1 MKKFFT
7 FLLYLFIILLIAG
20 VVFGIGLLLQRPLQ
34 ESAIATGVI
43 LGAWLL
49 IVLIKKLIIRQ
60 RAKAQVERILQKED
74 AIVDARLGKSQK
86 ELMKDLRKTWNGAV
100 KALRKS
106 HLKLRGDPLYVLPW
120 YMVFGKPSSGKSTSL
135 KNAKLLTP
143 AMELSEHADGSTLNL
158 EWWLYDQ
165 AIIIDTAGR
174 YAVPDV
180 DKRDRKEWATLLSM
194 LSRHKQKEPLN
205 GLVIVVAAD
214 RLLEC
219 SEEELVEEGQQVRA
233 GINELM
239 EKLEIQMPVYLM
251 VTKCDLVDQFTNWCN
266 YLPEESFLQVM
277 GYLSEEQVTDIDQEL
292 DKAFDTVL
300 NRIKELRLLMMERS
314 DNLDD
319 SLIELPDNMEKLRKG
334 LHAFAQTALK
344 DNLYQETPKFRGLY
358 FSSSQQ
364 YVAEGGGVKTVNHGR
379 FLHHLFTRVM
389 PPDRGLLSTLPS
401 AERLRRAFRNYG
413 FGTSGVVLALIIVL
427 MTSAYLRDYSQL
439 SGLTETHTEFELQH
453 DSINKQLYALNRLQS
468 LINDL
473 EAVENSW
480 IVPWYGWYGSS
491 PQRKQ
496 LKQQFVETFRSQVL
510 ESSDQ
515 AVSAAKDLKSAQT
528 AQIVSGLVR
537 RINMISAKNA
547 GDDEAN
553 IDVPAIPEGY
563 LSVLFAEVTAETSQ
577 IFSALYDSYIAMVQ
591 PGTELAEQQLNLAAA
606 LEHVLKSN
614 RTNYAWLI
622 DWVNDQGLP
631 AVKLDDFWGGSRL
644 VKNAA
649 EVPAAYTLEGRMFLL
664 RFLDELN
671 LASEISPGITAIETD
686 FLNFYNRRYLQAW
699 KEFAQDFDKGKQ
711 KLRGRKEWL
720 NALESMSGVEN
731 PYFTLMA
738 RIRAELAPVIME
750 GIFQARERI
759 DYFTEIQA
767 FAGDA
772 AAGGDSKL
780 AKKAAK
786 QGLKVIGKFGKV
798 GKLAAKAGKTGM
810 KTQKKVARASGQGK
824 QVDLDT
830 VLEEA
835 AKTYTAYKQALQD
848 ISFNADSAKVSFN
861 ATASIFAR
869 PDDPASGDGAGAEAW
884 AAVLDLQRI
893 LGKPRQ
899 STQIFWDLY
908 TGPVRLAYD
917 YMKEEAACYLQDSWQ
932 DKVLAELV
940 GVDQDKLGEVLI
952 GDGGLVWSF
961 VEADAEPF
969 LRKKYKKG
977 YIPKIVNGRSMP
989 WESDFMRFV
998 NNADSGR
1005 IIVANE
1011 FTVRISA
1018 LPTGINQSA
1027 TISPYATYL
1036 DLHCADGIQTLANYN
1051 YTASNDFVWS
1061 LSQCGN
1067 TSLRIE
1073 VGEYSLQ
1080 KSYKGRKGFAKFLA
1094 DFRDGRRVFNVDEFP
1109 ENASKLRNASVTTID
1124 VQYKITGQAPVIQML
1139 KSVPLAPPKQAIA
1152 CWSS

>member
-34 ESAIATGVI
+34 ESALATGVI
-43 LGAWLL
+43 LGIWLL
-49 IVLIKKLIIRQ
+49 IVVIKKLIIRQ
-60 RAKAQVERILQKED
+60 RAKAQVERILQKEQAVAD
-74 AIVDARLGKSQK
+74 AGLGKSPQ

-135 KNAKLLTP
+135 KNARLLTP

-214 RLLEC
+214 RLLDC
-219 SEEELVEEGQQVRA
+219 TEEELVEEGQQVRA

-277 GYLSEEQVTDIDQEL
+277 GYLSEEQVTDIDHEL

-379 FLHHLFTRVM
+379 FLHHLFTKVM

-413 FGTSGVVLALIIVL
+413 FGTSGVVLAFIIVL

-491 PQRKQ
+491 PQHKQ

-510 ESSDQ
+510 EPSDQ
-515 AVSAAKDLKSAQT
+515 AVTAARDLKSAQT

-547 GDDEAN
+547 GGTEAN
-553 IDVPAIPEGY
+553 IYVPAIPEGY
-563 LSVLFAEVTAETSQ
+563 MSVLFAEVTAETSQ
-577 IFSALYDSYIAMVQ
+577 IFSSLYDSYIAMVQ

-614 RTNYAWLI
+614 RTNYGWLI

-644 VKNAA
+644 VKDAA

-699 KEFAQDFDKGKQ
+699 KEFTEQFDKGKQ

-720 NALESMSGVEN
+720 NALESMSRVDN
-731 PYFTLMA
+731 PYFALMA

-767 FAGDA
+767 FAGDET
-772 AAGGDSKL
+772 GGDSKL

-810 KTQKKVARASGQGK
+810 KTQKKVARAGGQGK

-835 AKTYTAYKQALQD
+835 AKTYTAYKKALQD

-861 ATASIFAR
+861 ATASIFTK
-869 PDDPASGDGAGAEAW
+869 PEDPASGDGAGAEAW

-893 LGKPRQ
+893 LGKPRE

-952 GDGGLVWSF
+952 GDGGLVWNF

-1080 KSYKGRKGFAKFLA
+1080 KDYKGRKGFAKFLA

>member
-7 FLLYLFIILLIAG
+7 FLLYLFIVLLIAG
-20 VVFGIGLLLQRPLQ
+20 VVFGLGLLLNRPLQ
-34 ESAIATGVI
+34 ESAIATAVI
-43 LGAWLL
+43 LGIWLL
-49 IVLIKKLIIRQ
+49 VVLIKKLIIRQ

-74 AIVDARLGKSQK
+74 AIVDARLGMTTK

-100 KALRKS
+100 KSLRKS

-143 AMELSEHADGSTLNL
+143 ALELSEHAEGSTLNL

-205 GLVIVVAAD
+205 GLVVVVAAD
-214 RLLEC
+214 RLLDC
-219 SEEELVEEGQQVRA
+219 TEEELMEEGQQVRS
-233 GINELM
+233 GVDELM

-277 GYLSEEQVTDIDQEL
+277 GYLSEEEVTDIDQEL

-334 LHAFAQTALK
+334 LHAFTQTALK

-364 YVAEGGGVKTVNHGR
+364 HVTEGGDVKTVNHGR

-413 FGTSGVVLALIIVL
+413 FGTSGIVLAVIIVL
-427 MTSAYLRDYSQL
+427 LSSAYLRDYSLL
-439 SGLTETHTEFELQH
+439 SELTEAHTEFVLQH
-453 DSINKQLYALNRLQS
+453 DTINKQLYALNRLQA
-468 LINDL
+468 LINDI
-473 EAVENSW
+473 EAVEDQW
-480 IVPWYGWYGSS
+480 VIPWYGFYGSS

-496 LKQQFVETFRSQVL
+496 LEEQFVETFKSQVL
-510 ESSDQ
+510 EPSDL
-515 AVSAAKDLKSAQT
+515 ALTGAKGLKSKQT

-547 GDDEAN
+547 DDAEAN
-553 IDVPAIPEGY
+553 IAVPAIPDEY
-563 LSVLFAEVTAETSQ
+563 LSVLFPEVTAETSQ
-577 IFSALYDSYIAMVQ
+577 IFSSLYDTYIAMIQ
-591 PGTELAEQQLNLAAA
+591 PDTELVEQQLSLAAA
-606 LEHVLKSN
+606 LDQVLKSN
-614 RTNYAWLI
+614 RTNYGWLI
-622 DWVNDQGLP
+622 DWANDQGLP
-631 AVKLDDFWGGSRL
+631 SVKLDEFWGGSRL
-644 VKNAA
+644 VKDAP
-649 EVPAAYTLEGRMFLL
+649 EIDAAYTLEGRMFLL

-671 LASEISPGITAIETD
+671 LASATSPRITAIEKD
-686 FLNFYNRRYLQAW
+686 FLNFYNRKYLQAW
-699 KEFAQDFDKGKQ
+699 KAFAEQFDKGKQ

-720 NALESMSGVEN
+720 DALESMSAIDN
-731 PYFTLMA
+731 PYFSLMA
-738 RIRAELAPVIME
+738 RARAEVAPVIME

-759 DYFTEIQA
+759 DYFADIQA
-767 FAGDA
+767 YAGDEP
-772 AAGGDSKL
+772 AGGDSKL
-780 AKKAAK
+780 GKKAAS
-786 QGLKVIGKFGKV
+786 QGLKVIGKFGKA
-798 GKLAAKAGKTGM
+798 GKLVAKAGKTGM
-810 KTQKKVARASGQGK
+810 KTQKKVARATGK
-824 QVDLDT
+824 GRPVDLDT

-835 AKTYTAYKQALQD
+835 AKTYTAYKKALQD
-848 ISFNADSAKVSFN
+848 ISFNADSAKLSFN
-861 ATASIFAR
+861 ATASVFTK
-869 PDDPASGDGAGAEAW
+869 PEDPASGDGAGAQAW

-893 LGKPRQ
+893 LGKPRE

-917 YMKEEAACYLQDSWQ
+917 YMKEEAACYLQDSYQ
-932 DKVLAELV
+932 DNVLAELA
-940 GVDQDKLGEVLI
+940 GVDQDKRGEVLI
-952 GDGGLVWSF
+952 GEGGLVWKF
-961 VEADAEPF
+961 VETDAEPF
-969 LRKKYKKG
+969 LRKKYRKG

-989 WESDFMRFV
+989 WDSDFMRFL
-998 NNADSGR
+998 NNADEGR

-1011 FTVRISA
+1011 FTVRIGA

-1051 YTASNDFVWS
+1051 YTASTDFVWS
-1061 LSQCGN
+1061 LSKCGN

-1080 KSYKGRKGFAKFLA
+1080 KDYKGRKGFAKFLA
-1094 DFRDGRRVFNVDEFP
+1094 DFRDGRHVFRVEEFP
-1109 ENASKLRNASVTTID
+1109 EHASKLRNASVTTID
-1124 VQYKITGQAPVIQML
+1124 VQYKITGQGPVIQML
-1139 KSVPLAPPKQAIA
+1139 KSVPLSPPKQAVA
-1152 CWSS
+1152 CWSN